1 MPSDETDKLLFETLG
16 SSLLASTSAKQEA
29 NTASNDE
36 KMDTDDIFADE
47 PAHGLT
53 LLPTAEYSD
62 DSMSEDEGIFSSLNS
77 LLPSTRDEEKE
88 QQLGRFRDMRV
99 VSDVE
104 TGEARL
110 ERSEGDGQL
119 SLADKEDAVNQG
131 RMIANLTKLRSIRE
145 RKRDVNMLSLSK
157 IAEVDAAERFNV
169 YQQAIQRQA
178 QLDAAAE
185 LNKRHKAD
193 HTPSDNTT
201 KDIAIP
207 DQTAGS
213 SSKAA
218 DTAETKVMYE
228 LPPARGEFITA
239 RNSNGKARYFGILNA
254 AQMEARM
261 NRMASTD
268 GERAGTTTINSIV
281 SKIESTLD
289 ANMEVTV
296 QSNSSQ
302 GSGDNEL
309 WVDKYRAR
317 AFVDL
322 VSDERTNR
330 AVLQWL
336 KAWDWCV
343 FGRPGSGDTRDQ
355 WHRPQQR
362 VLLLSGPPGLGK
374 TTLAHVAARHAGYD
388 VVEINASDD
397 RTAAKVRERVT
408 GVTQAHAVRGRPQML
423 VVDEIDG
430 AANSDFVALLAKG
443 ARAQR
448 RPIICICN
456 NAYAAVLRPLR
467 QSALC
472 LTVAAPPAARLAQRL
487 ADVCTHERV
496 AADQWALLELARSS
510 EGDMRASLNAL
521 QLASRRCHRI
531 DTDALRDGSAKDVQ
545 RPLFSVWAMLFTRPD
560 TTSRAFAQS
569 ALGKRGPGAARGY
582 AAQLLQCVRAA
593 GETDRLM
600 QGCFENYL
608 RMDFRDLTH
617 TRVTK
622 LCTDWLEFDDSI
634 DAACRRNPA
643 LLDTIGDYRHYA
655 LLAIHRTCSTPLGL
669 SRAEFAYPHSEFDA
683 FQARTAA
690 QAVLLS
696 LARAPRCLRSLT
708 TASHVAQHLLHP
720 LLLILSPQ
728 LITSNRHLLR
738 GAEEDRLLRLVHI
751 MDAWRLSL
759 VQERDMTGQLI
770 FRLEPPIDRLY
781 AFGSRR
787 PQQPILP
794 MRYPVRQLIA
804 QEIEHVRRARY
815 AIDIEDANS
824 RESAARK
831 HIDRL
836 RTDQLPQVHASA
848 SSATKKARDFFGRV
862 ITKPANNKASSE
874 SENTSS
880 SQPANNRVWF
890 HFFEGFSNAVRKPTQ
905 MSEIL

>member
-1 MPSDETDKLLFETLG
+1 MPGDETDKLLFETLG
-16 SSLLASTSAKQEA
+16 SSLLTSVPAKQEA
-29 NTASNDE
+29 NAAPSDE
-36 KMDTDDIFADE
+36 KMDGLFADE
-47 PAHGLT
+47 PADGLT

-62 DSMSEDEGIFSSLNS
+62 DSMSDDELFSSLQPQM
-77 LLPSTRDEEKE
+77 PSKEEDKE

-99 VSDVE
+99 VSDID

-110 ERSEGDGQL
+110 EPSEGL
-119 SLADKEDAVNQG
+119 SLADQEDAVKQG
-131 RMIANLTKLRSIRE
+131 RMIANITKIRSIRE
-145 RKRDVNMLSLSK
+145 RKQDIDSLASRK
-157 IAEVDAAERFNV
+157 LAQVDAAERFNV
-169 YQQAIQRQA
+169 YQKALERQA
-178 QLDAAAE
+178 QLDAEAE
-185 LNKRHKAD
+185 VNKRHKAE
-193 HTPSDNTT
+193 HTPSDNTAKEIT
-201 KDIAIP
+201 IP
-207 DQTAGS
+207 DYTVGS
-213 SSKAA
+213 SSKA
-218 DTAETKVMYE
+218 AETKVMYE

-239 RNSNGKARYFGILNA
+239 RNSSGKARYFSILSTT
-254 AQMEARM
+254 QLEARM

-268 GERAGTTTINSIV
+268 GERVGTAAINSIV
-281 SKIESTLD
+281 SRIETTLD
-289 ANMEVTV
+289 
-296 QSNSSQ
+296 SSMDVATESRSSK
-302 GSGDNEL
+302 GSGDSEL

-336 KAWDWCV
+336 KAWDQCV
-343 FGRPGSGDTRDQ
+343 FGRASSGDPRDQ
-355 WHRPQQR
+355 WNRPQQR

-397 RTAAKVRERVT
+397 RTAVKVRERVK
-408 GVTQAHAVRGRPQML
+408 GVTQAHAVRGRPQLL

-430 AANSDFVALLAKG
+430 AANGDFVALLAKS

-521 QLASRRCHRI
+521 QLASRRSHRI
-531 DTDALRDGSAKDVQ
+531 DTDTLRDGGAKDVQ

-560 TTSRAFAQS
+560 STSRAFAQS
-569 ALGKRGPGAARGY
+569 ALGKRGPGTVRGY
-582 AAQLLQCVRAA
+582 ATELLQCVRAA

-617 TRVTK
+617 TK
-622 LCTDWLEFDDSI
+622 ISNLCTDWLEFDDFV
-634 DAACRRNPA
+634 DAACRRHPG
-643 LLDTIGDYRHYA
+643 LLDTIGSYRHYA

-690 QAVLLS
+690 QAVLQS
-696 LARAPRCLRSLT
+696 LARSPRCLRSLT
-708 TASHVAQHLLHP
+708 TVSHVAQHFLHP

-728 LITSNRHLLR
+728 LTISNRHLLR
-738 GAEEDRLLRLVHI
+738 GAEEDRLLRLVDV

-759 VQERDMTGQLI
+759 VQERDSTGQLI

-781 AFGSRR
+781 ALGSRR
-787 PQQPILP
+787 PQRPILP

-815 AIDIEDANS
+815 AIDIEDANN
-824 RESAARK
+824 RESTARE
-831 HIDRL
+831 HIERL
-836 RTDQLPQVHASA
+836 RADQQPQTRASA
-848 SSATKKARDFFGRV
+848 DLATKKARDFFGRV
-862 ITKPANNKASSE
+862 ITKPANNKASSG
-874 SENTSS
+874 SENASS
-880 SQPANNRVWF
+880 SQPATSRVWF

>member
-1 MPSDETDKLLFETLG
+1 MPGDATDKLLFETFG
-16 SSLLASTSAKQEA
+16 SSLLNSTSVKQEA
-29 NTASNDE
+29 HDAPKDE
-36 KMDTDDIFADE
+36 EMDDLFADE
-47 PAHGLT
+47 PADGLT

-62 DSMSEDEGIFSSLNS
+62 DDMSDGEQFTSQQMGMTSEEDEED
-77 LLPSTRDEEKE
+77 LLLR
-88 QQLGRFRDMRV
+88 QLGDMQEL
-99 VSDVE
+99 SDVDIGE
-104 TGEARL
+104 TML
-110 ERSEGDGQL
+110 EPPGIL
-119 SLADKEDAVNQG
+119 SLADYEDAVKQG
-131 RMIANLTKLRSIRE
+131 QLTANLHKIRE
-145 RKRDVNMLSLSK
+145 IRARKQEILSLASQNL
-157 IAEVDAAERFNV
+157 ARVDATERHKV
-169 YQQAIQRQA
+169 YQRALERQA
-178 QLDAAAE
+178 QLDADEE

-193 HTPSDNTT
+193 HTPSDTT
-201 KDIAIP
+201 AKEIIIP
-207 DQTAGS
+207 DYVAGS

-218 DTAETKVMYE
+218 EAKVMYE

-239 RNSNGKARYFGILNA
+239 RNSKGKARYFSILSTT
-254 AQMEARM
+254 QLEARM

-268 GERAGTTTINSIV
+268 GERVDTAAINSIV
-281 SKIESTLD
+281 SRIETTLDSNMDVAAEST
-289 ANMEVTV
+289 TTK
-296 QSNSSQ
+296 
-302 GSGDNEL
+302 GSGDSEL

-336 KAWDWCV
+336 KAWDQCV
-343 FGRPGSGDTRDQ
+343 FGRASSEDTQDQ
-355 WHRPQQR
+355 WNRPQQR

-397 RTAAKVRERVT
+397 RTAAKVRERVK
-408 GVTQAHAVRGRPQML
+408 GVTQAHAVRGRPQLL

-430 AANSDFVALLAKG
+430 AANGDFVTLLAKS

-510 EGDMRASLNAL
+510 EGDIRASLNAL
-521 QLASRRCHRI
+521 QLASRRSNRV
-531 DTDALRDGSAKDVQ
+531 DTDTLRDGGAKDVQ

-560 TTSRAFAQS
+560 STSRAFAQS
-569 ALGKRGPGAARGY
+569 ALGKRGPGTVRGY
-582 AAQLLQCVRAA
+582 GTELLQCVRAA

-617 TRVTK
+617 TKVSK
-622 LCTDWLEFDDSI
+622 LCTDWLEFDDFV
-634 DAACRRNPA
+634 DAACRRNPV
-643 LLDTIGDYRHYA
+643 LLDTIGSYRHYA

-690 QAVLLS
+690 QAVLQS
-696 LARAPRCLRSLT
+696 LARSPRCLRSLT

-728 LITSNRHLLR
+728 LTISNRHLLR
-738 GAEEDRLLRLVHI
+738 GAEEDRLLRLVEV
-751 MDAWRLSL
+751 MDAWSLSL
-759 VQERDMTGQLI
+759 VQERDSTGQLI

-781 AFGSRR
+781 ALGSRR
-787 PQQPILP
+787 PQRAILP
-794 MRYPVRQLIA
+794 MRYPVRQLIS

-815 AIDIEDANS
+815 DMDIDDANS
-824 RESAARK
+824 RESAARE
-831 HIDRL
+831 HIERL
-836 RTDQLPQVHASA
+836 RADQQPQPKASA
-848 SSATKKARDFFGRV
+848 GSATKIARDFFGRA
-862 ITKPANNKASSE
+862 ITKPANDKASSG
-874 SENTSS
+874 SENVSS
-880 SQPANNRVWF
+880 SQPATSRVWF